1 MLPRNHQS
9 PKPKRLFHLQNL
21 LNQNPSFHPY
31 AFAILFLIFLVNF
44 IRAKI
49 SQIGIQN
56 PPTNDPKLFFL
67 CFTMAGLAL
76 IALARLSWFLK
87 KINNNLVI
95 CLLFIIFGNLLI
107 ATGIIIDLNS
117 SIQNYFSIPQEENI
131 AMDALYIIVD
141 GILIALVN
149 GIVNPLWYLKLII
162 PLSYYIG
169 IIVAASLSEVSFGLT
184 TILFLAFGIAILCL
198 ISFLKEYVRLKNFNA
213 KFEDEKVA
221 QIQKVVFESLP
232 QMIAV
237 VNIEGE
243 FIFSNAEFN
252 STSKKESSPRNFFKK
267 ITNIRQENNPEV
279 NQTFNLLLDQTNL
292 LKPNQEELSLVQNYK
307 SHRGSFSLVHNNFKS
322 HRGSFLSTEIH
333 FDDLG
338 KLMEMIID
346 SFKRGALPSN
356 KQMSFYGKYNEAP
369 KSNLTKSY
377 KIIVNPVVEHQN
389 IIFILNDTTQSD
401 LIATFEDNNNYKER
415 LLASVSH
422 ELRTPLNANLTL
434 IETALKQKDIP
445 EVIKKEMLTPAYRS
459 AKLLNYQISDILDFQ
474 QIGRSKLH
482 LSYKLRPIRETIEK
496 CCQLLEMQINA
507 KNLTLEVQV
516 DDSVPFLFK
525 TDHERVT
532 QILLNLLSN
541 ALKFTFM
548 GKISLRAKML
558 DAKKLEI
565 TVEDTGIGIKHE
577 HQRKIFNEFV
587 SLHEEFNFK
596 NNIKGVGLGLT
607 ISENI
612 AKILNNSHKQSI
624 SVDSVFKKGSV
635 FSFTIENEGED
646 LCESPK
652 LLGIST
658 VNSKVSDLPD
668 LKSGSLSSFNEPESP
683 SPLGRK
689 ISTGIG
695 LENNS
700 LLSPYFTASK
710 SRLRVSS
717 NPHNN
722 RLINLESSALYN
734 RRSLTFGRGKSTTN
748 LNNKFKI
755 LVVDD
760 DPFNIWAMQALFKNL
775 DAEIHSAYNGQEA
788 IDKLIQ
794 QESDAKTKYNLIFMD
809 CQMPIMDGCTA
820 TKLICEMIKEN
831 KIEEVP
837 IIGCTAFSDTAN
849 LEACEQAG
857 MKEVVTKPLSSVKI
871 TDIWKT
877 YISQNSLILS

>member
-9 PKPKRLFHLQNL
+9 SKPKRHIYLQNL
-21 LNQNPSFHPY
+21 LNQTTSFHPY

-44 IRAKI
+44 LRAKI
-49 SQIGIQN
+49 SQIGNQS
-56 PPTNDPKLFFL
+56 PPTNETKLFFL

-87 KINNNLVI
+87 RISNNLVI
-95 CLLFIIFGNLLI
+95 CLLFMIFGNLLI

-117 SIQNYFSIPQEENI
+117 SIQNYFSHNQDENI
-131 AMDALYIIVD
+131 SMDALYIIAD

-169 IIVAASLSEVSFGLT
+169 IILAVSLSEVSFGLT

-198 ISFLKEYVRLKNFNA
+198 ISFLKEYARLKNFNV
-213 KFEDEKVA
+213 KFEDERLTQV
-221 QIQKVVFESLP
+221 QKVVFESLP
-232 QMIAV
+232 NMIAV
-237 VNIEGE
+237 INIEGE
-243 FIFSNAEFN
+243 LVFSNAEFN
-252 STSKKESSPRNFFKK
+252 NISKNESSPRNLFKK
-267 ITNIRQENNPEV
+267 ITNIRQENSSPEASQIS
-279 NQTFNLLLDQTNL
+279 NILLDQTNL
-292 LKPNQEELSLVQNYK
+292 LKPNQEELSLV
-307 SHRGSFSLVHNNFKS
+307 HNFKS

-338 KLMEMIID
+338 KLMETVID
-346 SFKRGALPSN
+346 SFKRGALRSG
-356 KQMSFYGKYNEAP
+356 KQMSFYGKFNEGP
-369 KSNLTKSY
+369 KSNQAKSY
-377 KIIVNPVVEHQN
+377 KIIVTPIVELQN

-445 EVIKKEMLTPAYRS
+445 EIIKKEMLTPAYRS
-459 AKLLNYQISDILDFQ
+459 AKLLNYQISDLLDFQ

-507 KNLTLEVQV
+507 KNLHLEVQV
-516 DDSVPFLFK
+516 DDSVPILFK

-532 QILLNLLSN
+532 QIILNLLSN
-541 ALKFTFM
+541 ALKFTFV
-548 GKISLRAKML
+548 GKIILRAKML

-577 HQRKIFNEFV
+577 HQRKIFHEFV

-596 NNIKGVGLGLT
+596 DNIKGVGLGLT

-635 FSFTIENEGED
+635 FSFTIDNEGED
-646 LCESPK
+646 FCESPK

-658 VNSKVSDLPD
+658 ANSKVTDLPD
-668 LKSGSLSSFNEPESP
+668 IKSGSLSSFHEPESP
-683 SPLGRK
+683 SPVGRK

-710 SRLRVSS
+710 SRLKFF
-717 NPHNN
+717 NN
-722 RLINLESSALYN
+722 NNNNNNHYNNHRIINLESSSLSN
-734 RRSLTFGRGKSTTN
+734 RRSLTFGRGKTNNN
-748 LNNKFKI
+748 LNNKVKI

-794 QESDAKTKYNLIFMD
+794 QESDSSSKMKYNLIFMD

-871 TDIWKT
+871 ADIWKT
-877 YISQNSLILS
+877 YICQNSLILS